1 MDRLALRAGRLIDGT
16 GSDPIEDAV
25 IIVEDG
31 RIVAAGRSAAVAEA
45 GRVGDAV
52 ERDFA
57 GCTILPGLMDAHVH
71 LVRSAGPDPTYDV
84 RHEND
89 YILMLRCAKNSR
101 DLLRA
106 GVTTIRDVG
115 APNNTIFDFR
125 GGAERGLDPCPAHPR
140 SRPGFDA
147 HRRPHVL

>member
-1 MDRLALRAGRLIDGT
+1 MTRLVLRASRLIDGT
-16 GSDPIEDAV
+16 GRDPIENGV
-25 IIVEDG
+25 IIIDG
-31 RIVAAGRSAAVAEA
+31 NRIVAAGRSEVVAES
-45 GRVGDAV
+45 GRVADAM
-52 ERDFA
+52 ERDFS

-89 YILMLRCAKNSR
+89 YILMLRCAKNSQ

-125 GGAERGLDPCPAHPR
+125 GGAERGLVTAPRILAAGPALTRTGGHM
-140 SRPGFDA
+140 SY
-147 HRRPHVL
+147 